1 MNANFSAL
9 NALLQASWI
18 VQLTFL
24 IMIFLSIGAWA
35 IAIQKWRYFQKLQ
48 STNENFLQVFYKSKS
63 LESIYDEVKSYA
75 DSSAA
80 RVFGSGYVE
89 YKRSLESQSLLAHE
103 NLESSLRKAI
113 DLEINTMESKLSWL
127 ATTGSTAPFI
137 GLFGTVWG
145 IMASFHKI
153 GATGS
158 ASLAVVAPGIS
169 EALLS
174 TAVGLAAA
182 IPSVALYNHFIS
194 KLKKQE
200 MELNSLATDF
210 VNLSKRLT
218 RG

>member
-18 VQLTFL
+18 VQVTFIVML
-24 IMIFLSIGAWA
+24 ILSIGAWA
-35 IAIQKWRYFQKLQ
+35 IAIQKWKYFQSLQ
-48 STNENFLQVFYKSKS
+48 SNNDSFLQVFYKSKS
-63 LESIYDEVKSYA
+63 LESMYEEARSYSE
-75 DSSAA
+75 SSAA
-80 RVFGSGYVE
+80 RVFCSGYVE
-89 YKRSLESQSLLAHE
+89 YQRSLESQSSLAHE
-103 NLESSLRKAI
+103 NLESALRKAI
-113 DLEINTMESKLSWL
+113 DLEINSMETRLSWL

-158 ASLAVVAPGIS
+158 ASLAIVAPGIS

-182 IPSVALYNHFIS
+182 IPSVALYNHFIG

-200 MELNSLATDF
+200 IELNSLATDF
-210 VNLSKRLT
+210 VNLSKRLN